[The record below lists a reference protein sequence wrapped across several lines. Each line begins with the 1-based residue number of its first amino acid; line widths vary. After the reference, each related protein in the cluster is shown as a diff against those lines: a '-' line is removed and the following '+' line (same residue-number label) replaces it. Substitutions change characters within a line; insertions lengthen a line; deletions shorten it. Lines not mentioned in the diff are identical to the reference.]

1 MILGIGTD
9 IIDIRRIRKV
19 INKYGNRFKR
29 KCFHE
34 SEIKKSDSRYNLV
47 ESYAKRYAAKEA
59 CAKAL
64 GTGLARGVFWKD
76 IEVRNNKFGKPYI
89 VLHNNAKK
97 ILKKLSKNNNQIEVS
112 LSDEKEFAIANV
124 IISKLNQ
131 KIKFSII
138 QYLF

>member
-1 MILGIGTD
+1 MIIGIGTD

-19 INKYGNRFKR
+19 INKYGNRFKK

-47 ESYAKRYAAKEA
+47 ESYSKRYAAKEA

-124 IISKLNQ
+124 IISK
-131 KIKFSII
+131 
-138 QYLF
+138 